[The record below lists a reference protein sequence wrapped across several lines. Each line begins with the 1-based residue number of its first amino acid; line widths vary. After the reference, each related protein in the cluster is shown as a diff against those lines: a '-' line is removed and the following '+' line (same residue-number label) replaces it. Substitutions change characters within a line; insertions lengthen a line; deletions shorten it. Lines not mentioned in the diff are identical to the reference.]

1 MDPFHASAAYPVPA
15 LKPETLLLN
24 KTPENKRK
32 KTKETKG
39 HSLCF
44 PADITK
50 RNKGTLTLFS
60 GGYQ

>member
-1 MDPFHASAAYPVPA
+1 MDSFNASAAHPVPA
-15 LKPETLLLN
+15 LTPETLLLN
-24 KTPENKRK
+24 KTPENKGK
-32 KTKETKG
+32 KTKG

-44 PADITK
+44 PADI